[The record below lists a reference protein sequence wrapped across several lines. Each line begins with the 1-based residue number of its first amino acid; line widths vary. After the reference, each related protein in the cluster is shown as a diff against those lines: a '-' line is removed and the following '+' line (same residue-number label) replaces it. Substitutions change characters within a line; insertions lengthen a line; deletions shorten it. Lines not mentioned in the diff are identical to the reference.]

1 MTPSALFAVAL
12 SDGDLHATAPSF
24 RAEWQVTPDGR
35 VRINHPPAA
44 PFDPFAADEPV
55 DPSRDDQLSTLAEQ
69 YGDRDRDERGV
80 A

>member
-12 SDGDLHATAPSF
+12 SDGDLHATALSF

-44 PFDPFAADEPV
+44 SFDPFAADETDEPT
-55 DPSRDDQLSTLAEQ
+55 RDDLLSTLAEQ
-69 YGDRDRDERGV
+69 HREADRE
-80 A
+80 AFL